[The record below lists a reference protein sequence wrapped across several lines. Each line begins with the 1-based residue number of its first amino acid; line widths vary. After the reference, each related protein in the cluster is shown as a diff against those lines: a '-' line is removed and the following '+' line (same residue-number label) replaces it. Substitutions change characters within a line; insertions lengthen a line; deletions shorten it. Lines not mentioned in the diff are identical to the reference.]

1 MPTPDLGEL
10 EEVDVRQIWSD
21 EARDFTPWLAEHLSR
36 LGDAIGIRLELV
48 GREQPVGDFSADV
61 VADGDLGS
69 VVIENQ
75 LERTDHTHL
84 GQLLT
89 YAAGHEA
96 RVLIWVT
103 REVRDEHRAAIDWLN
118 RFTVG
123 EVEVYAVEVRA
134 VRIGESLPAPE
145 FRVVAFPND
154 WSRQSRK
161 KGLES
166 SATSYSSEQYREF
179 YRPVVESMRIQ
190 ELTDQ
195 LQPYGYYAQRF
206 STKADIDKAEYMVS
220 MTTPASGDM
229 ANVYLYLGSSDRDMN
244 LRVFGALE
252 EQRVE
257 TEGELGANLIWAPYR
272 GYRTSIS
279 LTRPASIADPPE
291 KQLETQAWMI
301 EWLPRLRDVFEPR
314 LQGIGE
320 DLKTKKSDSV
330 EAGSG
335 DHLSD

>member
-1 MPTPDLGEL
+1 MATPDLGQL

-21 EARDFTPWLAEHLSR
+21 EARDFTPWLSKHLSR

-48 GREQPVGDFSADV
+48 GSEQPVGDFSADV

-89 YAAGHEA
+89 YAAGHDA

-161 KGLES
+161 KGTENS
-166 SATSYSSEQYREF
+166 SSSYSSEQYREF
-179 YRPVVESMRIQ
+179 YRPVVDAMRQ
-190 ELTDQ
+190 RDLTEQ

-206 STKADIDKAEYMVS
+206 STKAEIDKAEYMVS

-229 ANVYLYLGSSDRDMN
+229 ANVYLYLGSNDRDVN
-244 LRVFGALE
+244 LKVFGALE
-252 EQRVE
+252 EQRAEVE
-257 TEGELGANLIWAPYR
+257 HELGASLVWAPYR

-279 LTRPASIADPPE
+279 LTRPASISDPPE
-291 KQLETQAWMI
+291 EQSETQAWMI
-301 EWLPRLRDVFEPR
+301 EWLPRVKEVFEPR
-314 LQGIGE
+314 LLRISE
-320 DLKTKKSDSV
+320 DLKAEKSDGV
-330 EAGSG
+330 EAGLVDDG
-335 DHLSD
+335 VD

>member
-1 MPTPDLGEL
+1 MATPDLGQL

-21 EARDFTPWLAEHLSR
+21 EARDFTPWLSKHLSR

-48 GREQPVGDFSADV
+48 GSEQPVGDFSADV

-89 YAAGHEA
+89 YAAGHDA

-161 KGLES
+161 KGTENS
-166 SATSYSSEQYREF
+166 SSSYSSEQYREF
-179 YRPVVESMRIQ
+179 YRPVVDAMRQ
-190 ELTDQ
+190 RDLTEQ

-206 STKADIDKAEYMVS
+206 STKAEIDKAEYMVS

-229 ANVYLYLGSSDRDMN
+229 ANVYLYLGSNDRDVN
-244 LRVFGALE
+244 LKVFGALE
-252 EQRVE
+252 EQRAEVE
-257 TEGELGANLIWAPYR
+257 HELGASLVWAPYR

-279 LTRPASIADPPE
+279 LTRPASISDPPE
-291 KQLETQAWMI
+291 EQSETQAWMI
-301 EWLPRLRDVFEPR
+301 EWLPRVREVFEPR
-314 LQGIGE
+314 LLRISE
-320 DLKTKKSDSV
+320 DLKAKKSDGV
-330 EAGSG
+330 EGSLVG
-335 DHLSD
+335 DGVE